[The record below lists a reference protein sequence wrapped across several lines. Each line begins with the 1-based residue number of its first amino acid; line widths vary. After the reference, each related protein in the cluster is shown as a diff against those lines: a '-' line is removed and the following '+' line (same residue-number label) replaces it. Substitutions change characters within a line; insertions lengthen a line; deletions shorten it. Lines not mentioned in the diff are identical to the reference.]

1 MAPDNGPLDLDMLA
15 ASLRADSSEIG
26 TFIESLAA
34 KLEQAVPGRVRI
46 VRGRQGL
53 LGAKLVKAIAVDL
66 DGVRLELAR
75 ESTDSVRASRGLVSG
90 GIVLKSEP
98 VEINSWIEMLSEGLA
113 DEAQHNEQTRQAL
126 ERLLLS

>member
-66 DGVRLELAR
+66 AGVRLELAR

>member
-1 MAPDNGPLDLDMLA
+1 MAPDGGLDLDTLA
-15 ASLRADSSEIG
+15 ASLRADSGEIG

-53 LGAKLVKAIAVDL
+53 RGPKLVKTIAVDL
-66 DGVRLELAR
+66 DGARLELAR
-75 ESTDSVRASRGLVSG
+75 EGTEGVRASRGLVSG
-90 GIVLKSEP
+90 GIVLKNEP
-98 VEINSWIEMLSEGLA
+98 VEINSWIEMLSQGLA
-113 DEAQHNEQTRQAL
+113 AEAQHNEQTRLAL